1 MDHEPL
7 AGQSGRQLARRRS
20 NAVDDAIRELSG
32 AIPPRLVVAAVGSYG
47 RRELVPGSDID
58 LLFLHSDE
66 PDERVQRLVAAV
78 LYPLWD
84 AGLHVSHAVRTPD
97 ECRREGTARLES
109 FTSLLDARAVAGWA
123 EIAHAVRTGA
133 EHEISGSGRDFRD
146 ALRRSRA
153 KRSRKFGYIGDQLEP
168 DIKESLGGLRDI
180 QLLRWVEAGA
190 RDADSERGATSQP
203 AEPDELDHLLLVRTA
218 LHRVSSSRSNRLSAD
233 HHEAVA
239 ELLGIKGRPGWEPRD
254 WLMRELSQRGRSL
267 EVTMLKVFGPS
278 DLDDHRGG
286 QIGTDKREVSPFD
299 LRLPGGSPWNPR
311 GLSAFLELIS
321 LSVAAAYLRT
331 QDACGE
337 LTRLL
342 PEWEHVRGRPQ
353 RDPYHRYP
361 VDAHLLETLSEA
373 GRFVREP
380 DEVFAAE
387 AARTIGDPAPLF
399 LAALLHDIGKD
410 GHGSH
415 VPRGV
420 EVADRALDRMGVEGA
435 LRDDVLF
442 LVGEHLLLSDTATRR
457 NLEDEDLILHVAAR
471 IGDQRRLALLYLLTV
486 ADAHATGPTASS
498 PWRLGLI
505 RELVA
510 KVSHAFVRGLMDR
523 DRAGRLARAESE
535 LREALVAAS
544 IPPEAAGAF
553 LAEAPARYVLW
564 ARAKDAPDH
573 FGLIT
578 PTLGP
583 GEVRT
588 SVRPGDAGGTYQ
600 LSLGAVDRLGLL
612 AAVAGSMTLAGLSIL
627 SAQAFTT
634 ERGLALDV
642 FEVRGAF
649 EDDVTQERWDRFRAL
664 IGQVLQGSVDLRE
677 SVHALRAHYRA
688 APKNIPVKVRIDV
701 EASDFYTVVEV
712 SAPDRLGLLFD
723 LASTIS
729 EHDLDVHVAKVA
741 TYGDRVVD
749 VFYVRDAGGPK
760 VVDPERAGLLERSLA
775 AAASAE

>member
-1 MDHEPL
+1 
-7 AGQSGRQLARRRS
+7 
-20 NAVDDAIRELSG
+20 
-32 AIPPRLVVAAVGSYG
+32 VVAAVGGYG

-58 LLFLHSDE
+58 LLFLHGDA
-66 PDERVQRLVAAV
+66 PNERIQGLVTAI

-97 ECRREGTARLES
+97 ECQSEGATSLES
-109 FTSLLDARAVAGWA
+109 FTSLLDARVVVGWG
-123 EIAHAVRTGA
+123 EIVRNVRTSAQQEIRRGA
-133 EHEISGSGRDFRD
+133 DKFRD
-146 ALRRSRA
+146 ALRRSRED
-153 KRSRKFGYIGDQLEP
+153 RSRKFGSFGEQLEP

-180 QLLRWVEAGA
+180 QMLRWDQAGA
-190 RDADSERGATSQP
+190 AGADAEDRPASESL
-203 AEPDELDHLLLVRTA
+203 EPDLLDHLLLVRTA
-218 LHRVSSSRSNRLSAD
+218 LHRVSSSRSNRLVAE
-233 HHEAVA
+233 HHQAVA
-239 ELLGIKGRPGWEPRD
+239 QLLGIKDRPGWEPRD
-254 WLMRELSQRGRSL
+254 SLMRELSHYGRRL

-278 DLDDHRGG
+278 HLEDRRADR
-286 QIGTDKREVSPFD
+286 IETDKREVSPFD
-299 LRLPGGSPWNPR
+299 LRLPRGSPWTPR

-321 LSVAAAYLRT
+321 LPVAAAYLRT

-342 PEWEHVRGRPQ
+342 PEWEHIRGRPQ

-373 GRFVREP
+373 GRLVREP
-380 DEVFAAE
+380 DEAFVAE

-420 EVADRALDRMGVEGA
+420 EVVGMAMDRIGVKDG
-435 LRDDVLF
+435 LRDEVLF

-457 NLEDEDLILHVAAR
+457 NLEEEDLILHVAAR
-471 IGDQRRLALLYLLTV
+471 IGDERRLALLYLLTV

-510 KVSHAFVRGLMDR
+510 KVSHAFERGLMDR
-523 DRAGRLARAESE
+523 DRAGRLVRAESE
-535 LREALVAAS
+535 LQKALVADGVTTEDAAS
-544 IPPEAAGAF
+544 F
-553 LAEAPARYVLW
+553 LAEAPAGYVLW
-564 ARAKDAPDH
+564 AKPEDAPDH

-578 PTLGP
+578 PAPEP
-583 GEVRT
+583 GKVRT
-588 SVRPGDAGGTYQ
+588 SVRPADAPGTYQ

-634 ERGLALDV
+634 EQGLALDV

-649 EDDVTQERWDRFRAL
+649 EDDVTEERWDRFRDV
-664 IGQVLQGSVDLRE
+664 IGQALEGSVDLRE
-677 SVHALRAHYRA
+677 RVHALRAHYRA
-688 APKNIPVKVRIDV
+688 APENIPVKVRIDD

-729 EHDLDVHVAKVA
+729 GHDLDVHVAKVA

-760 VVDPERAGLLERSLA
+760 VVDPERARRLERSLA
-775 AAASAE
+775 AAASAQ